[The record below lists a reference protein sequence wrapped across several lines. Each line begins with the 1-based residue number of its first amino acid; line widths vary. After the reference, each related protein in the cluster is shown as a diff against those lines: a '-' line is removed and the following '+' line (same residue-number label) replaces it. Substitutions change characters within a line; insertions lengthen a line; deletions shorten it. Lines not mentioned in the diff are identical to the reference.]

1 LIQPPRGNE
10 ILVSYYRAFDQ
21 YAARDFKGVV
31 SIFTIEMFN
40 DSPRLLKKPVCSKK
54 ISLKKCIN
62 NITYQTITIQ
72 NLCCYK
78 TLYLQNPE

>member
-1 LIQPPRGNE
+1 MIQPPRGNE

-40 DSPRLLKKPVCSKK
+40 DSPRLLKKPVVVKK
-54 ISLKKCIN
+54 K
-62 NITYQTITIQ
+62 
-72 NLCCYK
+72 
-78 TLYLQNPE
+78 

>member
-40 DSPRLLKKPVCSKK
+40 DSPRLLKKPVVVKK
-54 ISLKKCIN
+54 NKPKKM
-62 NITYQTITIQ
+62 Y
-72 NLCCYK
+72 
-78 TLYLQNPE
+78 

>member
-1 LIQPPRGNE
+1 LGESDLIQHLEEMRY
-10 ILVSYYRAFDQ
+10 LVSYYRAFDQ

-54 ISLKKCIN
+54 KISLKKCIN
-62 NITYQTITIQ
+62 NITY
-72 NLCCYK
+72 
-78 TLYLQNPE
+78 

>member
-1 LIQPPRGNE
+1 LGESDLIQHLEEMRY
-10 ILVSYYRAFDQ
+10 LVSYYRAFDQ

-62 NITYQTITIQ
+62 NITY
-72 NLCCYK
+72 
-78 TLYLQNPE
+78 